1 MPDRPV
7 LLQVTTEARSLSAT
21 WTYSNP
27 PLSEGAVIYG
37 YRVYVNCLLNST
49 TTTAQPSISISGLTP
64 FTNYTVEVSAFN
76 TRGDGT
82 VQEGPRSDP
91 VTETTLGEG
100 RRRTPLPPLA
110 N

>member
-7 LLQVTTEARSLSAT
+7 LIQVTIEARSLSAT

-27 PLSEGAVIYG
+27 PLSEGAVIHG
-37 YRVYVNCLLNST
+37 YRVYVNGLLSGT
-49 TTTAQPSISISGLTP
+49 TTTAQLSISITGLTT

-91 VTETTLGEG
+91 VTEMTLGEG
-100 RRRTPLPPLA
+100 MWRM
-110 N
+110 